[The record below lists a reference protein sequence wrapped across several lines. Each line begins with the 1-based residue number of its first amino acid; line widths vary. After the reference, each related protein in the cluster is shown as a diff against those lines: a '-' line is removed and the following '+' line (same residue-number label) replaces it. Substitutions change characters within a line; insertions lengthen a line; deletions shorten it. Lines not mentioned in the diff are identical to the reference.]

1 MKVLERKPIEHEK
14 AALVS
19 AVPPQESPETKDALE
34 DVKVVEFGA
43 YAAGPCISKYLANF
57 GARVVHV
64 ESRQRPDGFR
74 LQYPPFKDGQVGL
87 NRSGCF
93 AFFNDSKHGVT
104 LDLKN
109 SEGLKLAYRLIDWAD
124 IVIENMR
131 PGVISRL
138 GLGYEALRER
148 KPNLIMLSTSNMG
161 QTGPRATHPGF
172 GSQLSSLSGFTHL
185 IGEPDGPPYFL
196 YGPYIDFVAVA
207 FGGIAVLSALDHR
220 RRTGQGAYIDLSQYE
235 TGVQFISSAL
245 LDYSSNGRVANRDG
259 NRETMTAPHG
269 CYPCTDNE
277 WCVISCWDDQEWE
290 SLCHAAEQSSW
301 LSDARFVTLP
311 QRKENERE
319 LNQLIGAWTREHSA
333 EHLMWRL
340 QIRGVHAAK
349 VNSIQDL
356 FTDPQIAFRNI
367 WQKQE
372 HPEMGDHTYRMV
384 SYELNETPGS
394 VRRAAPC
401 LGADNE
407 EVFIDWLGLSRPEY
421 EVLLEK
427 GAFS

>member
-1 MKVLERKPIEHEK
+1 MSLLEEKVAKRTEP
-14 AALVS
+14 ALVGRTTR
-19 AVPPQESPETKDALE
+19 AEAKDALAG
-34 DVKVVEFGA
+34 VKIVEFGA

-109 SEGLKLAYRLIDWAD
+109 SEGLRLANRLVEWSD

-131 PGVISRL
+131 PGVMARL
-138 GLGYEALRER
+138 ALDYESLRER
-148 KPNLIMLSTSNMG
+148 NPNLIMLSTSNMG
-161 QTGPRATHPGF
+161 QTGPHATHPGF

-207 FGGIAVLSALDHR
+207 FGGIAVLAALDYR
-220 RRTGQGAYIDLSQYE
+220 RRTGEGAHIDLSQFE
-235 TGVQFISSAL
+235 TGVQFISSAM
-245 LDYSSNGRVANRDG
+245 LDYSANGVIANRDG
-259 NRETMTAPHG
+259 NRDAAAAPHG
-269 CYPCTDNE
+269 CYPCNDGE

-290 SLCHAAEQSSW
+290 RLCRAANTTEW
-301 LSDARFVTLP
+301 LADERFATLK
-311 QRKENERE
+311 QRKQNEKE
-319 LNQLIGAWTREHSA
+319 LNRLIGEWTSSQTA
-333 EHLMWRL
+333 ERLMWRL
-340 QIRGVHAAK
+340 QTRGVHAAK
-349 VNSIQDL
+349 VNRVRDL
-356 FTDPQIAFRNI
+356 FIDPQIAFRNI
-367 WQKQE
+367 WQQQE
-372 HPEMGDHTYRMV
+372 HPELGNHKYRMV
-384 SYELNETPGS
+384 SYELSESPGS

-407 EVFIDWLGLSRPEY
+407 EVFREWLGLSRREY
-421 EVLLEK
+421 EALSEQ

>member
-1 MKVLERKPIEHEK
+1 MSVLEHKIRQRGEK
-14 AALVS
+14 AFVNPALT
-19 AVPPQESPETKDALE
+19 AAQAEIKDALAG
-34 DVKVVEFGA
+34 VKVIEFGA

-109 SEGLKLAYRLIDWAD
+109 VEGLKLAQRLVEWSD

-131 PGVISRL
+131 PGVVSRL
-138 GLGYEALRER
+138 GLDYESLREQ
-148 KPNLIMLSTSNMG
+148 KPDLIMLSTSNMG
-161 QTGPRATHPGF
+161 QTGPYATHPGF

-196 YGPYIDFVAVA
+196 YGPYIDFIAVA
-207 FGGIAVLSALDHR
+207 FGGIAVLAALDHR
-220 RRTGQGAYIDLSQYE
+220 RRTGEGAYIDLSQFE
-235 TGVQFISSAL
+235 TGVQFIGSAV
-245 LDYSSNGRVANRDG
+245 LDYVANGVVANRDG
-259 NRETMTAPHG
+259 NRDPMAAPHG
-269 CYPCTDNE
+269 CYPCLNGE
-277 WCVISCWDDQEWE
+277 WCVISCWNDPEWVRF
-290 SLCHAAEQSSW
+290 CQAAEKPTW
-301 LSDARFVTLP
+301 LADERFITMD
-311 QRKENERE
+311 QRRAHESE
-319 LNQLIGAWTREHSA
+319 LNQLIADWTREQGA

-340 QIRGVHAAK
+340 QCRAVHAAK
-349 VNSIQDL
+349 VNTVRDL

-372 HPEMGDHTYRMV
+372 HPELGNHTYRMV
-384 SYELNETPGS
+384 SYELSETPGS
-394 VRRAAPC
+394 VRKAAPC

-407 EVFIDWLGLSRPEY
+407 EVFRDWLGLSKREY
-421 EVLLEK
+421 EELSEQ

>member
-1 MKVLERKPIEHEK
+1 MKVLESKAREIEEQTF
-14 AALVS
+14 ARSVGYERGS
-19 AVPPQESPETKDALE
+19 EMKDALE
-34 DVKVVEFGA
+34 HVKVVEFGA

-64 ESRQRPDGFR
+64 ESRKRPDGFR
-74 LQYPPFKDGQVGL
+74 LQYPPFKDGKVGL

-93 AFFNDSKHGVT
+93 AFFNDSKYGVT
-104 LDLKN
+104 LDLKH
-109 SEGLKLAYRLIDWAD
+109 SDGLELAHRLVEWSD

-131 PGVISRL
+131 PGVMSRL

-161 QTGPRATHPGF
+161 QTGPHATHPGF

-207 FGGIAVLSALDHR
+207 FGGIAVLAALDHKN
-220 RRTGQGAYIDLSQYE
+220 RTGEGAYVDLSQYE

-245 LDYSSNGRVANRDG
+245 LDYSANGVIANRNG
-259 NRETMTAPHG
+259 NRDTAAAPHG
-269 CYPCTDNE
+269 CYPCLNGE
-277 WCVISCWDDQEWE
+277 WCAISCWDDQEWE
-290 SLCHAAEQSSW
+290 RLCHAAERPSW
-301 LSDARFVTLP
+301 LSDGRFATLA
-311 QRKENERE
+311 QRKEHETDLNE
-319 LNQLIGAWTREHSA
+319 LIAAWTREQDA
-333 EHLMWRL
+333 ERIMWRL
-340 QIRGVHAAK
+340 QCRGVHAARINT
-349 VNSIQDL
+349 VRDL
-356 FTDPQIAFRNI
+356 FSDPQIAFRNF

-372 HPEMGDHTYRMV
+372 HPEIGSQNYRVV
-384 SYELNETPGS
+384 SYELSQTPGR

-407 EVFIDWLGLSRPEY
+407 EVFIDWLGIPREQY
-421 EVLLEK
+421 EELGEQGV
-427 GAFS
+427 FS

>member
-1 MKVLERKPIEHEK
+1 MSLLEEKVAKRTEP
-14 AALVS
+14 ALVGGTTR
-19 AVPPQESPETKDALE
+19 AETKDALAG
-34 DVKVVEFGA
+34 VKIVEFGA

-138 GLGYEALRER
+138 GLGYETLRER

-161 QTGPRATHPGF
+161 QTGPHVTHPGF

-185 IGEPDGPPYFL
+185 IGEPDGPPFFL

-207 FGGIAVLSALDHR
+207 FGGIAVLAALDHR
-220 RRTGQGAYIDLSQYE
+220 RRTGAGAYIDLSQYE
-235 TGVQFISSAL
+235 TGVQFISSAM
-245 LDYSSNGRVANRDG
+245 LDYSANGAIANRDG
-259 NRETMTAPHG
+259 NRDAVAAPHG
-269 CYPCTDNE
+269 CYPCTDDE

-290 SLCHAAEQSSW
+290 RLCHAANTTEW
-301 LSDARFVTLP
+301 LADERFSTLK
-311 QRKENERE
+311 QRKENEKE
-319 LNQLIGAWTREHSA
+319 LNRLIAAWASCH
-333 EHLMWRL
+333 
-340 QIRGVHAAK
+340 
-349 VNSIQDL
+349 
-356 FTDPQIAFRNI
+356 
-367 WQKQE
+367 
-372 HPEMGDHTYRMV
+372 
-384 SYELNETPGS
+384 
-394 VRRAAPC
+394 
-401 LGADNE
+401 
-407 EVFIDWLGLSRPEY
+407 
-421 EVLLEK
+421 
-427 GAFS
+427 